1 MRRYQHHKR
10 IVFMRARIVP
20 ALGALALLAACS
32 GQPEASKTSETPK
45 DETAAASGE
54 LKAVVM
60 GEKPLYQK
68 QGDSYEGLGVD
79 VLQQIKG
86 EAGLEKLNFITADGV
101 DDGLNAVKS
110 GKADIACGVAFTWER
125 ARTFSFSLP
134 FAIGGTRLLAD
145 GDIDGTPESLEG
157 KTIGVVENSAAAK
170 VLSSVVPG
178 VELTSFKTPDDA
190 LKALADNK
198 LQALGGGSLWLA
210 TSKGDSGKMLVPA
223 RPYGRSGISCIV
235 SQDNGKLLSSAN
247 LAIGQ
252 MMQAYIDGDAGS
264 REEINRWIG
273 PDSEVMLSEAAISAL
288 YSVMLASTAEI
299 STNVKAPSDAPTTVV
314 EEVDAVEVEVT
325 PEPGQNP

>member
-1 MRRYQHHKR
+1 
-10 IVFMRARIVP
+10 MRARIVP
-20 ALGALALLAACS
+20 ALGAMALLAACS
-32 GQPEASKTSETPK
+32 GQPEATKTSETPK
-45 DETAAASGE
+45 DGTSAAGGV

-60 GEKPLYQK
+60 GEKPLFQK

-86 EAGLEKLNFITADGV
+86 EAGLDKVSFITADSV
-101 DDGLNAVKS
+101 DDGLDAVES

-157 KTIGVVENSAAAK
+157 KTVGVVENSAAAK

-178 VELTSFKTPDDA
+178 IELTSFKTPDDA
-190 LKALADNK
+190 LKALEDNSVE
-198 LQALGGGSLWLA
+198 ALGGGSLWLA
-210 TSKGDSGKMLVPA
+210 SSRGDSDRMLVPV

-299 STNVKAPSDAPTTVV
+299 STNVQAPEAAPPEAV
-314 EEVDAVEVEVT
+314 EDIDAVEVEVT
-325 PEPGQNP
+325 PETDQNP